1 MSWEQLAPQTVQR
14 LSNDLSISP
23 QVAAGIVGQLGYESA
38 GLQSVNEMQ
47 PVVPGSRGGFGW
59 AQWTGPRR
67 RQFESWA
74 EQNKMDVADPE
85 ANYQFLV
92 YELTQ
97 TPEKKVLAELQG
109 VEDPVEAGKVFTDTY
124 LRPSVPAYDKRAS
137 WVEKTINTL
146 VPEAQAQTQQGGNVA
161 QQASPYSLEQLQTG
175 LQRAQAAGNQ
185 EAVQEIQQLISAQQP
200 TPQQPDTS
208 TVQQQGAG
216 YSMEQLQSGLQKAQA
231 VGNQKAVQEIQ
242 GLISQASSPT
252 GAQAPQQTTT
262 PQNTNF
268 FRVPTT
274 EEAQRTG
281 ELTLR
286 NIGEGMEQAFT
297 FPVRALGEG
306 FASVAYA
313 TGFPKASKAISET
326 VGMRTPT
333 VAGGIAD
340 LAGLAT
346 PETPFE
352 KTVGGGVKALAG
364 AGLGGVAS
372 NLARNAP
379 QMTQQAVSNI
389 LPTAATGKQLGLFG
403 GVGSAMEAAP
413 METAA
418 GMAGVTTLAALAA
431 GAAGRKSR
439 LNVNTK
445 KAENAIL
452 ESAGGSPSRASM
464 DSEIIK
470 KINTEVNAP
479 VRMVNGKSQPLTAM
493 ELNQKVQ
500 DSFITDTLEA
510 VQKLPDDY
518 PNKSLYLTRLAES
531 SGLDSTSINKLR
543 TDPVGIAV
551 ADAIEQAQRARVL
564 TEAVPA
570 AGGVTGAVLRAGVD
584 ATPIGISA
592 ATSVPAYIPQGLT
605 ASLKN
610 KLGGRVNRDAK
621 GRRFVGEPMVKAADN
636 ILAKTG
642 PSERALGIK
651 TIEEIAEQASKLQ
664 AAKKAVSAEEIAK
677 KTAERAAKR
686 EADLAAKNQAEL
698 QQGIADIQAKDPS
711 YLLGLSSKTGTP
723 PRNQAE
729 MSEFSSQIKRQM
741 EAREALNAAP
751 VIDPSQAALKQG
763 LADIQSKDSTY
774 LLGLSNPFGTPRSA
788 KEMAQFS
795 KRLKR
800 DMEKRYDKIVPKNS
814 TPAEVEIVKKNSLN
828 NWTEG
833 KTGSGGIQGTMTE
846 YTGLKDKDLVDVLE
860 ELATRKPDFAPF
872 IQNIRESS
880 KVPNTQVLG
889 MIQDE
894 AVRIAAEKGL
904 QMTPKVIKKAAK
916 DAGVKGTSG
925 IADEFFKRASNVV
938 SSLDDEALQLVVNR
952 TTSASGKEIDKPR
965 SYATGIIAKILNDRA
980 QGRALDEAA
989 QTLLDTLGL

>member
-38 GLQSVNEMQ
+38 GLQSINEMQ

-67 RQFESWA
+67 KQFESWA
-74 EQNKMDVADPE
+74 QQNNMDVADPE

-92 YELTQ
+92 HELTQ
-97 TPEKKVLAELQG
+97 TPEKKVLSKLQG
-109 VEDPVEAGKVFTDTY
+109 IEDPVEAGKVFTDSY
-124 LRPSVPAYDKRAS
+124 LRPGVPAYDKRAS
-137 WVEKTINTL
+137 WVEKTLNTL
-146 VPEAQAQTQQGGNVA
+146 IPAAQAQTTQGGNVA
-161 QQASPYSLEQLQTG
+161 EQGTAFSLEQLQNGLQKAQAAGNQEAVLEIQQLIEAQQPTTTAPQTAPEFSIEQLQQG

-185 EAVQEIQQLISAQQP
+185 EAVL
-200 TPQQPDTS
+200 
-208 TVQQQGAG
+208 
-216 YSMEQLQSGLQKAQA
+216 
-231 VGNQKAVQEIQ
+231 EIQ
-242 GLISQASSPT
+242 GLIEKTSTPPQ
-252 GAQAPQQTTT
+252 AQAPQQPSP
-262 PQNTNF
+262 PQDTSF
-268 FRVPTT
+268 FRVPTA

-286 NIGEGMEQAFT
+286 NIGEGVEQAFT
-297 FPVRALGEG
+297 FPVRAIGEAG
-306 FASVAYA
+306 ASIAGLA
-313 TGFPKASKAISET
+313 GFPKASQAISET

-333 VAGGIAD
+333 VAGGIANV
-340 LAGLAT
+340 AGLAT
-346 PETPFE
+346 PQTPFE

-431 GAAGRKSR
+431 GAAGRKAR

-470 KINTEVNAP
+470 KINTEVKSP
-479 VRMVNGKSQPLTAM
+479 VRLVDGKAQPLTAM
-493 ELNQKVQ
+493 ELNNKVQ
-500 DSFITDTLEA
+500 KSFTNDTLQA
-510 VQKLPDDY
+510 VKKLPNDY
-518 PNKSLYLTRLAES
+518 PNKSLYVQSLGKGI
-531 SGLDSTSINKLR
+531 GLDSTTINSLR

-564 TEAVPA
+564 TEAIPA
-570 AGGVTGAVLRAGVD
+570 AGGISGAAARAGVD
-584 ATPIGISA
+584 AAPIGLSA
-592 ATSVPAYIPQGLT
+592 ATGIPAYIPQGLT

-610 KLGGRVNRDAK
+610 RLGGKVSRADQGSK
-621 GRRFVGEPMVKAADN
+621 FISEPMVKAADN

-664 AAKKAVSAEEIAK
+664 AAKQKSI
-677 KTAERAAKR
+677 
-686 EADLAAKNQAEL
+686 D
-698 QQGIADIQAKDPS
+698 S
-711 YLLGLSSKTGTP
+711 Y
-723 PRNQAE
+723 
-729 MSEFSSQIKRQM
+729 
-741 EAREALNAAP
+741 
-751 VIDPSQAALKQG
+751 
-763 LADIQSKDSTY
+763 
-774 LLGLSNPFGTPRSA
+774 RSA
-788 KEMAQFS
+788 SKEASETAQ
-795 KRLKR
+795 KVAL
-800 DMEKRYDKIVPKNS
+800 ENWDKGV
-814 TPAEVEIVKKNSLN
+814 T
-828 NWTEG
+828 G
-833 KTGSGGIQGTMTE
+833 KGGIQGTMTD
-846 YTGLKDKDLVDVLE
+846 YTGLKDR
-860 ELATRKPDFAPF
+860 ELIDALQEVSIRQPLFAPY
-872 IQNIRESS
+872 IQAIKESGKIPS
-880 KVPNTQVLG
+880 ATLLGQIQDDVVRVGLEKGYNVEAGLIKQAAIESGIKGAASVPNELY
-889 MIQDE
+889 
-894 AVRIAAEKGL
+894 
-904 QMTPKVIKKAAK
+904 
-916 DAGVKGTSG
+916 
-925 IADEFFKRASNVV
+925 KRASNLV

-965 SYATGIIAKILNDRA
+965 AYATSLIAKILNDRA
-980 QGRALDEAA
+980 QGRTLDDAA
-989 QTLLDTLGL
+989 QSLLDTLGL

>member
-38 GLQSVNEMQ
+38 GLQSINEMQ

-67 RQFESWA
+67 KQFESWA
-74 EQNKMDVADPE
+74 QQNNMDVADPE

-92 YELTQ
+92 HELTQ
-97 TPEKKVLAELQG
+97 TPEKKVLSKLQG
-109 VEDPVEAGKVFTDTY
+109 IEDPVEAGKVFTDSY
-124 LRPSVPAYDKRAS
+124 LRPGVPAYDKRAS
-137 WVEKTINTL
+137 WVEKTLNTL
-146 VPEAQAQTQQGGNVA
+146 IPAAQAQTQQGGNVA

-231 VGNQKAVQEIQ
+231 AGNQEAVQEIQ
-242 GLISQASSPT
+242 GLISQASAPT
-252 GAQAPQQTTT
+252 GAQAPQQSRT

-286 NIGEGMEQAFT
+286 NIGEGIEQAFT
-297 FPVRALGEG
+297 FPVRAIGEAG
-306 FASVAYA
+306 ASIAGLA
-313 TGFPKASKAISET
+313 GFPKASQAISET

-333 VAGGIAD
+333 VAGGIANV
-340 LAGLAT
+340 AGLAT
-346 PETPFE
+346 PQTPFE

-413 METAA
+413 METTA
-418 GMAGVTTLAALAA
+418 GMAGITTLAALAA

-445 KAENAIL
+445 KAEDVIL
-452 ESAGGSPSRASM
+452 QSAGGSPTRAVM

-470 KINTEVNAP
+470 KLNTEVNAP
-479 VRMVNGKSQPLTAM
+479 VRMVDGKAQPLTAM
-493 ELNQKVQ
+493 EINTKVQ
-500 DSFITDTLEA
+500 KSFTNDTLEA
-510 VQKLPDDY
+510 VRKLPNDY
-518 PNKSLYLTRLAES
+518 PNKSLYIES
-531 SGLDSTSINKLR
+531 LSKGGGLDSTAINNLR

-564 TEAVPA
+564 TEAIPA
-570 AGGVTGAVLRAGVD
+570 AGGITGAAARAGVD
-584 ATPIGISA
+584 AAPIGISA
-592 ATSVPAYIPQGLT
+592 ATGVPAYIPQGFS
-605 ASLKN
+605 ASIKN
-610 KLGGRVNRDAK
+610 RLGGRITRADKGAK
-621 GRRFVGEPMVKAADN
+621 FINEPTLRAANN
-636 ILAKTG
+636 ILAKNG

-651 TIEEIAEQASKLQ
+651 TIEDIAEKASKVQ
-664 AAKKAVSAEEIAK
+664 AAKKAVSAEEAGRR
-677 KTAERAAKR
+677 TAERAAKK
-686 EADLAAKNQAEL
+686 EADLAAKSQAEL
-698 QQGIADIQAKDPS
+698 KQGIADIQAKDPS

-723 PRNQAE
+723 RSQAE
-729 MSEFSSQIKRQM
+729 MSEFSSQIRRQM

-751 VIDPSQAALKQG
+751 TIDPSQAALKQG

-788 KEMAQFS
+788 KEMAEFS
-795 KRLKR
+795 KMLKR
-800 DMEKRYDKIVPKNS
+800 DMEKRSNKLVPKNA

-860 ELATRKPDFAPF
+860 ELVVRKPDFAPF

-894 AVRIAAEKGL
+894 AVRIATEKGL

-916 DAGVKGTSG
+916 DSGIKGTSG

-965 SYATGIIAKILNDRA
+965 AYATGLIAKVLNDRA
-980 QGRALDEAA
+980 QGRTLDDAA
-989 QTLLDTLGL
+989 QSLLDTLGL